1 MQEYQKVNINLKAFE
16 EDYWEWVLKDYI
28 RKKDRTKIKYISTPY
43 KEFMKSIIWLA
54 EYKIDLSKKLWKY
67 WTYLLSIQEYAR
79 RDNSINMNLFWE
91 HNKFSKNQ
99 LDRLIK
105 CYKDNW
111 VLKKEWQTF
120 FLNPLLVHYWSDIDI
135 NLWIM
140 FKDELE
146 KVWFIFK

>member
-54 EYKIDLSKKLWKY
+54 EYKINLSQRLWKY

-91 HNKFSKNQ
+91 HNNFSKNQ